1 MPDSTQNGFY
11 PPVAFTFRVKVEGI
25 MGINEGDF
33 QEVSGLNVKF
43 GTEEVVEG
51 GQNRFVHRLPTTPKY
66 ENLVLKRGM
75 LKGSALINWVKTSL
89 DIFKFTPKLVEVS
102 LLDGGNNPLVT
113 WSFSNAYP
121 VSLRISDFKAQ
132 ENAIVVE
139 TLELSFDY
147 FTKTTLANA
156 NRNS

>member
-1 MPDSTQNGFY
+1 MPDNEGGYY
-11 PPVAFTFRVKVEGI
+11 PPVGFSFDVFVEGI
-25 MGINEGDF
+25 MGVNEGSF

-51 GQNRFVHRLPTTPKY
+51 GENRFVHRLPTAPKY

-75 LKGSALINWVKTSL
+75 LKGSSLINWVRTSVER
-89 DIFKFTPKLVEVS
+89 FKFVPKMVVVK
-102 LLDGGNNPLVT
+102 LLDATGKPLVS

-121 VSLRISDFKAQ
+121 VSLRISEFKSQ
-132 ENAIVVE
+132 ENALVVE

-147 FTKTTLANA
+147 FTKVV
-156 NRNS
+156 